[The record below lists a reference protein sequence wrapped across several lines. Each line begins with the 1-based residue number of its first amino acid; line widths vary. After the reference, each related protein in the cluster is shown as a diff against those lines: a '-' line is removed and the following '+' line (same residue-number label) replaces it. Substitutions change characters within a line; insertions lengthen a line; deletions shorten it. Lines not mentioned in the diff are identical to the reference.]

1 MPLGNKFLPV
11 VTKATETVAL
21 VNKYN
26 EYNKFAG
33 KSAGFGLV
41 KKETTTC
48 SNTSPASPSTGF
60 A

>member
-41 KKETTTC
+41 KKEDD
-48 SNTSPASPSTGF
+48 NLQHTSPASHSTGF